1 MLEYL
6 FYLGLFGACLVLRE
20 TLDSSNCQVSRAR
33 RAGSS
38 AWLSREVTNLR
49 HSMKKIYIERNL
61 PIVTSLIR
69 FY

>member
-1 MLEYL
+1 M
-6 FYLGLFGACLVLRE
+6 
-20 TLDSSNCQVSRAR
+20 LDSSNCQVSRAR

-49 HSMKKIYIERNL
+49 HSLKNIYIEGNL

-69 FY
+69 FINYTYFYKKCICFK